1 MYTKIKKKIKR
12 DLNIKEF
19 NLNKNYNSFIFPLI
33 WLFTIDK
40 FSNETYYK
48 KQLLI
53 LTDFNK
59 KIGNIYHE
67 QKKNTISSKSEK
79 LYSYIKKK
87 ELFAFTEQK
96 QTISVD
102 IVQGIPKLNSLLEL
116 TYTTK
121 KLNNLEINYQLQ
133 KNNLRLFISS
143 YNLKINKEIINIKN
157 KLNLK
162 KKINKVENINPEKF
176 LWYYFTKLLINN
188 QVEKSLFHTMSKT
201 KKYLVNSLTR
211 IYIEQNIKLKSKIFS
226 CIINVMFSRI
236 IIVIPLYNPFFY
248 LESLDINV
256 YSKIYKIQTKLGGL
270 QPIVIPCIEGI
281 SKSVKKNKNLLNVIS
296 FSDTINNLINKCLFG
311 ANDWLLTIKSNLILS
326 QKLKIGTNIKNLNQ
340 KYYRTFNNIIK

>member
-162 KKINKVENINPEKF
+162 KKINKVENINQKKF
-176 LWYYFTKLLINN
+176 LWYYFIKLLINNKIKKILFKKISKTKKNLFNILINN
-188 QVEKSLFHTMSKT
+188 QVEKSLFHTMSTT

-270 QPIVIPCIEGI
+270 QPIVIPCIEGR
-281 SKSVKKNKNLLNVIS
+281 SEE
-296 FSDTINNLINKCLFG
+296 
-311 ANDWLLTIKSNLILS
+311 
-326 QKLKIGTNIKNLNQ
+326 
-340 KYYRTFNNIIK
+340 